1 MTNPQTHRSNG
12 SKEPLTPQ
20 EREELLQ
27 TAIRF
32 AVQQLRQGK
41 IDDALEAL
49 QRLYTVVPEN
59 EDVALNLSAAFI
71 LRKQFRKAIPV
82 LETLREQQPDNAM
95 VYTNLG
101 AAYLGNPV
109 LATDEMQLQAI
120 TAFKQALA
128 LDPTV
133 PNVAYNLGLIYKDR
147 RETREAILWFQR
159 ALRTNSA
166 DKDARAW
173 IRKLKEN
180 DDT

>member
-1 MTNPQTHRSNG
+1 MNQSNG
-12 SKEPLTPQ
+12 SKKPLTVQ

-27 TAIRF
+27 PAIRF
-32 AVQQLRQGK
+32 ALQQLQRGNF
-41 IDDALEAL
+41 DDATNALE
-49 QRLYTVVPEN
+49 RLYAVAPEN
-59 EDVALNLSAAFI
+59 QDVALNLSAAYI
-71 LRKQFRKAIPV
+71 LRKQFRQAIPV

-120 TAFKQALA
+120 AAFKQALA
-128 LDPTV
+128 LDPAA
-133 PNVAYNLGLIYKDR
+133 PNVAYNIGLIFKDR
-147 RETREAILWFQR
+147 RETDEAIRWFQR

-173 IRKLKEN
+173 IRKLNEYKQS
-180 DDT
+180 